1 MSIEVIKEGNI
12 LRVVESSE
20 PILDGAKLT
29 LYTASELSALAKHP
43 TAWEAAQLESAFQ
56 EDEEDWGTSLDTMV
70 ISEESK

>member
-20 PILDGAKLT
+20 PIVDGTKLT
-29 LYTASELSALAKHP
+29 LYTASELDALAKRP

-56 EDEEDWGTSLDTMV
+56 EDEEDWGTSLDSMV
-70 ISEESK
+70 IAEESK

>member
-20 PILDGAKLT
+20 PILDGTKLT
-29 LYTASELSALAKHP
+29 LYTAAELNALAKGP

-56 EDEEDWGTSLDTMV
+56 EDEEDWGTSLDSMV

>member
-1 MSIEVIKEGNI
+1 MSISVIKEGNV

-29 LYTASELSALAKHP
+29 LYTASELSALSKSL
-43 TAWEAAQLESAFQ
+43 TAWEAAQLESTFQ
-56 EDEEDWGTSLDTMV
+56 EDEDDWGSSLDSLV